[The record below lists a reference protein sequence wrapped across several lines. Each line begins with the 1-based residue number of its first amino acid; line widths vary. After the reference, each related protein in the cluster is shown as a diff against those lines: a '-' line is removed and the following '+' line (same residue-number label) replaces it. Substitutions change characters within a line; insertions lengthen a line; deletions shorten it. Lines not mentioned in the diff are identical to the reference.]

1 MGKKLSF
8 LLVGTLFCAIT
19 AFSQIVVKGVV
30 LDKDTKEP
38 LIGVTVYSETEK
50 KGTATDVDGSFS
62 LILSSAKG
70 NLKFTYVGFKTLTL
84 EASLKMGII
93 EMEPESFGLNDVII
107 TSTIGVDRKTPVA
120 MSTIDAEVLT
130 LKTGSK
136 EFPEMLKSTPG
147 VYATKVGGGFGDS
160 RVNIRGFSSENVAV
174 MINGV
179 PVNDMEWGGVYWSNW
194 AGMTD
199 VTRFMQVQ
207 RGLGASKVAS
217 PSVGGSINVVTRT
230 TDAKKGG
237 SIYYGT
243 GDSGYNKLA
252 FSISTGL
259 LDSGWAVTLLGSK
272 AWADGY
278 IQGTQYE
285 TYTYFL
291 NVSKKLSD
299 SQTLSFTAFGAPQWH
314 NQRKDPLLI
323 SEWAKLPES
332 DRYRYNAGYG
342 YDASGQLKTFNY
354 NVYHKP
360 MMSLNHVWDINL
372 KSSLSTAAYLSVG
385 SGGGYTG
392 MGNTSANR
400 SFMYGSTNGLVNKSP
415 YRKDDGNIS
424 GYGTYDFAKLMADNA
439 ASENGSLLAVE
450 NSINNHVWGG
460 ILSTYSNKLSD
471 EIEVQGGLDLR
482 YYKGIH
488 TAEVVDLLGGTYVT
502 DLQRS
507 IDGKYKNNPEWVN
520 EKLTVGDI
528 VYRDFDSFIM
538 QEGVF
543 GQAEYTKKA
552 LSVFVSGALNM
563 TNYSRLERF
572 TADNEKSSTKNKI
585 GFSIKGGANYNL
597 TENHNVFANIG
608 YFSRT
613 PYFSAGVFINSR
625 ASNAMNPDPRN
636 EKVFSIEAG
645 YGYVSRYLNA
655 KVNAYYTEWN
665 DKTMVKPVTPARP
678 EDGTLNMTGVNA
690 LHQGIEIELV
700 SRPVKGLELKAMGSL
715 GAWKWNSNASGY
727 VVDQAGKVVNNA
739 NGEPMMA
746 QVNLKGIHVGNSAQT
761 TLAFGADYELL
772 KGLRVGL
779 DYNFYGRNYADY
791 AVGLNTYNGVN
802 NFIQPWQM
810 PSANLWDANLNYKFK
825 LGGIDASF
833 MANIDNLFDA
843 IYIADATDG
852 GDGKA
857 ETAKVYY
864 GFGRTWRAG
873 LKLFF

>member
-1 MGKKLSF
+1 MRKKLSF
-8 LLVGTLFCAIT
+8 LLVGILFCTVT
-19 AFSQIVVKGVV
+19 AFSQVTVKGIV

-38 LIGVTVYSETEK
+38 LIGVTIYSETEK
-50 KGTATDVDGSFS
+50 KGTATDIDGGFS
-62 LILSSAKG
+62 LNLSSSKG
-70 NLKFTYVGFKTLTL
+70 NLKFTYVGYKALTL
-84 EASLKMGII
+84 EASANMGTI
-93 EMEPESFGLNDVII
+93 EMESNAFGLNDVII

-120 MSTIDAEVLT
+120 MSSIDAEVLL

-147 VYATKVGGGFGDS
+147 VYATKTGGGFGDS

-194 AGMTD
+194 AGMMD
-199 VTRFMQVQ
+199 VARFMQVQ

-217 PSVGGSINVVTRT
+217 PSVGGSINVVTRS

-237 SIYYGT
+237 SVYYGT
-243 GDSGYNKLA
+243 GDSGYNKLS
-252 FSISTGL
+252 FNLSTGL
-259 LDSGWAVTLLGSK
+259 LDNGWAVTLLGSK

-291 NVSKKLSD
+291 NVSKKLGAD
-299 SQTLSFTAFGAPQWH
+299 QTLSFTAFGAPQWH
-314 NQRKDPLLI
+314 NQRKDQLLI

-332 DRYRYNAGYG
+332 GRYRYNAGYG
-342 YDASGQLKTFNY
+342 YDASGQLKTFNH
-354 NVYHKP
+354 NIYHKP
-360 MMSLNHVWDINL
+360 MISLNHVWDIDL
-372 KSSLSTAAYLSVG
+372 KSSLSTVLYLSIG

-392 MGNTSANR
+392 MGNTDANR
-400 SFMYGSTNGLVNKSP
+400 LLYNGSSTNGKVNNMANSNFP
-415 YRKDDGNIS
+415 YRKDDGNVF

-439 ASENGSLLAVE
+439 ASANGSILAIE
-450 NSINNHVWGG
+450 NSINNHVWAG

-471 EIEVQGGLDLR
+471 EIEIQGGLDLR

-488 TAEVVDLLGGTYVT
+488 TAEIVDLLGGKFIT
-502 DLQRS
+502 DSQRAK
-507 IDGKYKNNPEWVN
+507 DGKFMNNSEWVN

-528 VYRDFDSFIM
+528 VYRDYDSFIM

-543 GQAEYTKKA
+543 GQAEYSKNK
-552 LSVFVSGALNM
+552 LSAFVSGALNM

-572 TADNEKSSTKNKI
+572 TADNEKSGTKNKV

-636 EKVFSIEAG
+636 EKVFSVEAG

-655 KVNAYYTEWN
+655 KVNVYRTEWN
-665 DKTMVKPVTPARP
+665 DKTMVKAKTPGRP

-700 SRPVKGLELKAMGSL
+700 SRPVEGLELKAMGSF
-715 GAWKWNSNASGY
+715 GDWKWNSNASGY
-727 VVDQAGKVVNNA
+727 YIDQYGVTVEEK
-739 NGEPMMA
+739 GEPVMGE
-746 QVNLKGIHVGNSAQT
+746 VKLKGIHVGNSAQT
-761 TLAFGADYELL
+761 TIAFGADYEFL
-772 KGLRVGL
+772 KGLRIGL
-779 DYNFYGRNYADY
+779 DYNYYGKNYADY
-791 AVGLNTYNGVN
+791 SISVGANY
-802 NFIQPWQM
+802 IQPWQM
-810 PSANLWDANLNYKFK
+810 PEANLWDANLHYKFK
-825 LGGIDASF
+825 IGGLDASF
-833 MANIDNLFDA
+833 TANVDNLFDA
-843 IYIADATDG
+843 VYITDAKDG
-852 GDGKA
+852 GNGKA
-857 ETAKVYY
+857 ETAMVYY

-873 LKLFF
+873 LKILF

>member
-8 LLVGTLFCAIT
+8 LLVGILFCAIT
-19 AFSQIVVKGVV
+19 AFSQVVVKGVV

-84 EASLKMGII
+84 EASLKMETI

-120 MSTIDAEVLT
+120 MSTINAEVLM

-147 VYATKVGGGFGDS
+147 VYATKQGGGFGDS
-160 RVNIRGFSSENVAV
+160 RVNIRGFGSENVAV

-194 AGMTD
+194 AGMMD
-199 VTRFMQVQ
+199 VARFMQVQ

-217 PSVGGSINVVTRT
+217 PSVGGSINIVTKS
-230 TDAKKGG
+230 TDAQKGG

-243 GDSGYNKLA
+243 GDSGYNKLS
-252 FSISTGL
+252 FSVSTGL
-259 LDSGWAVTLLGSK
+259 LDNGWAVTLLGSK

-291 NVSKKLSD
+291 NVSKKLGVN
-299 SQTLSFTAFGAPQWH
+299 QTLSFTAFGAPQWH
-314 NQRKDPLLI
+314 NQRSNQLLI
-323 SEWAKLPES
+323 SEWAKLPK
-332 DRYRYNAGYG
+332 DTRYQYNAGYG
-342 YDASGQLKTFNY
+342 YDASGRLKTFNY
-354 NVYHKP
+354 NEYHKP

-372 KSSLSTAAYLSVG
+372 KSSLSTALYLSIG

-400 SFMYGSTNGLVNKSP
+400 QLYYGATSDGKVNNMANSGFP
-415 YRKDDGNIS
+415 YRKDDGNIL

-439 ASENGSLLAVE
+439 ASENGSILAIE
-450 NSINNHVWGG
+450 NSINNHVWAG

-471 EIEVQGGLDLR
+471 EIEIQGGLDLR

-488 TAEVVDLLGGTYVT
+488 TAEVVDLLGGTFVT
-502 DLQRS
+502 DMQRGL
-507 IDGKYKNNPEWVN
+507 DGKYMNNPEWVN

-543 GQAEYTKKA
+543 GQAEYTKNA
-552 LSVFVSGALNM
+552 LSTFVSGALNM
-563 TNYSRLERF
+563 TNYWRLERF
-572 TADNEKSSTKNKI
+572 TAENEKSKTKNKI

-597 TENHNVFANIG
+597 TDNHNIFANVG

-613 PYFSAGVFINSR
+613 PYFSAGVFTNNQR
-625 ASNAMNPDPRN
+625 SNAMNPDGHN
-636 EKVFSIEAG
+636 EKVFSVEVG

-655 KVNAYYTEWN
+655 KVNVYRTEWN
-665 DKTMVKPVTPARP
+665 DKTMVAAKTQGRP

-690 LHQGIEIELV
+690 LHQGIEIELI
-700 SRPVKGLELKAMGSL
+700 SRPVKGLELKAMGSF
-715 GAWKWNSNASGY
+715 GDWKWNNDASGY
-727 VVDQAGKVVNNA
+727 YIDQYGKVVEQ
-739 NGEPMMA
+739 NGKPMMGE
-746 QVNLKGIHVGNSAQT
+746 VKLKGIHVGNSAQT
-761 TLAFGADYELL
+761 TVAFGADYELL
-772 KGLRVGL
+772 KGLRFGV
-779 DYNFYGRNYADY
+779 DYNFYGRNFA
-791 AVGLNTYNGVN
+791 AYNITIGGN
-802 NFIQPWQM
+802 YIQPWQM
-810 PSANLWDANLNYKFK
+810 PDASVWDANLYYKFK
-825 LGGIDASF
+825 IGGLDASF
-833 MANIDNLFDA
+833 TANVDNLFDA
-843 IYIADATDG
+843 VYITDATDG
-852 GDGKA
+852 GSGKA
-857 ETAKVYY
+857 ETARVYY

-873 LKLFF
+873 MKVFF